1 MREQGTTLY
10 ITGAGVSADSGIP
23 TFRGHD
29 GYWTIG
35 SRNYTPQE
43 MATRAMYLGD
53 PAQFLLWYYRRFA
66 AYRHVQPN
74 AVHHWLAGQCN
85 AGQCNAGQCNDSS
98 SGGPS
103 GGSSGGSPR
112 ARLITQNIDGLDGK
126 AGNRD
131 YISIHGRLNKMTL
144 LHDQSLFDQRPSDQR
159 PSDQRS
165 SDQPPD
171 HPDSDHDAN
180 HDADHDANH
189 DYGVGLC
196 DAPWDEVAASLSSQ
210 TSLSNQTSLSSQ
222 TSLSKQTSPTPAD
235 TTDPDDPAETNE
247 AALIAALLAA
257 CRIPPSGPQMGVSL
271 KPYVLLFDE
280 YYTDLYRMT
289 EAERWMNSA
298 SRMVFMGTSFSVN
311 ITAIALRTAVQRGIP
326 VEIVDP
332 EPIDLA
338 ASFGIPAGMADISY
352 HAMTAEAWV
361 QSQG

>member
-159 PSDQRS
+159 PSDQ
-165 SDQPPD
+165 
-171 HPDSDHDAN
+171 
-180 HDADHDANH
+180 
-189 DYGVGLC
+189 
-196 DAPWDEVAASLSSQ
+196 
-210 TSLSNQTSLSSQ
+210 
-222 TSLSKQTSPTPAD
+222 
-235 TTDPDDPAETNE
+235 
-247 AALIAALLAA
+247 
-257 CRIPPSGPQMGVSL
+257 
-271 KPYVLLFDE
+271 
-280 YYTDLYRMT
+280 
-289 EAERWMNSA
+289 
-298 SRMVFMGTSFSVN
+298 
-311 ITAIALRTAVQRGIP
+311 
-326 VEIVDP
+326 
-332 EPIDLA
+332 
-338 ASFGIPAGMADISY
+338 
-352 HAMTAEAWV
+352 
-361 QSQG
+361 